1 MNKCQDAGTQM
12 DLSTVTNLLPIIG
25 SAPKERFDAIDT
37 NSAECASILSKIAES
52 SSITAEKVQLNTVTS
67 TKLII
72 ELLLTEF
79 SPLQMC
85 YMYQLLGFS
94 VPLWCFTIS
103 IYCNYNRTGTYAYS
117 FFTFVTCNKLGF
129 ILNGMLI
136 CTYNKMN
143 TLPYIPT
150 QQWGPNSANECY
162 NAKNNYHQ

>member
-52 SSITAEKVQLNTVTS
+52 TSITAEKVQLNTVTS

-72 ELLLTEF
+72 ELLFTEF

-85 YMYQLLGFS
+85 YQLLGFFCS
-94 VPLWCFTIS
+94 SLVL
-103 IYCNYNRTGTYAYS
+103 YYKY
-117 FFTFVTCNKLGF
+117 L
-129 ILNGMLI
+129 L
-136 CTYNKMN
+136 
-143 TLPYIPT
+143 
-150 QQWGPNSANECY
+150 
-162 NAKNNYHQ
+162 

>member
-52 SSITAEKVQLNTVTS
+52 TSITAEKVQLNTVTA

-72 ELLLTEF
+72 ELLFTEF

-85 YMYQLLGFS
+85 YKLLGIFCS
-94 VPLWCFTIS
+94 SLVLYFK
-103 IYCNYNRTGTYAYS
+103 Y
-117 FFTFVTCNKLGF
+117 L
-129 ILNGMLI
+129 L
-136 CTYNKMN
+136 
-143 TLPYIPT
+143 
-150 QQWGPNSANECY
+150 
-162 NAKNNYHQ
+162 

>member
-52 SSITAEKVQLNTVTS
+52 TSITAEKVQLNTVTS

-72 ELLLTEF
+72 ELLFTEF

-85 YMYQLLGFS
+85 YQLLGFFCS
-94 VPLWCFTIS
+94 SLVL
-103 IYCNYNRTGTYAYS
+103 YYNY
-117 FFTFVTCNKLGF
+117 L
-129 ILNGMLI
+129 L
-136 CTYNKMN
+136 
-143 TLPYIPT
+143 
-150 QQWGPNSANECY
+150 
-162 NAKNNYHQ
+162 

>member
-52 SSITAEKVQLNTVTS
+52 TSITAEKVQLNTVTA

-85 YMYQLLGFS
+85 YQLLGFFCS
-94 VPLWCFTIS
+94 SLVL
-103 IYCNYNRTGTYAYS
+103 YYNY
-117 FFTFVTCNKLGF
+117 L
-129 ILNGMLI
+129 L
-136 CTYNKMN
+136 
-143 TLPYIPT
+143 
-150 QQWGPNSANECY
+150 
-162 NAKNNYHQ
+162 